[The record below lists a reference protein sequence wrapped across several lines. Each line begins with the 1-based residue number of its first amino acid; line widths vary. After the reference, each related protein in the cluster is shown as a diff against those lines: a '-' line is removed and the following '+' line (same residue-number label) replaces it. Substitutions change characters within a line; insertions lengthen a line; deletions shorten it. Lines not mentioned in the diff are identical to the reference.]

1 MKRIFKYK
9 LPRDGA
15 VITITANVIKWLNIQ
30 EQDGWPMVWA
40 VVDDVGYESEYEIV
54 AWGTGWEFPDELNH
68 CRYIG
73 TAQDGA
79 GYVWHYFMQEK
90 SKSWSPAETAI
101 TTDKLDKDYWYWNSP
116 SITTPATVQDYAV
129 KITCGDVDSTA
140 SGWALDQACINTTA
154 SIDALQ
160 DVIEHLTAAVASSNT
175 ATLRA
180 CT

>member
-9 LPRDGA
+9 LPRDGE
-15 VITITANVIKWLNIQ
+15 VIIITANVIKWLDIQ
-30 EQDGWPMVWA
+30 EQNGWPHIWA
-40 VVDDVGYESEYEIV
+40 VVDDAGYESEYEIV

-68 CRYIG
+68 CRYMG

-90 SKSWSPAETAI
+90 SKSWSPADSAI
-101 TTDKLDKDYWYWNSP
+101 ATEQLDMDYWNSLLT
-116 SITTPATVQDYAV
+116 TTPATVQDYTISISCGESDSAV
-129 KITCGDVDSTA
+129 SGLTLDKTCTNA
-140 SGWALDQACINTTA
+140 TMTINTLQ
-154 SIDALQ
+154 DAL
-160 DVIEHLTAAVASSNT
+160 ERMTAAVASSNT